1 MPYVDVYPCP
11 YPTHI
16 ATSELLKKA
25 IKDMEIAREKLAA
38 IDTLTFISWNKKVD
52 HRFYSMQSVQSSC
65 PRLFFYNRGGRMN
78 FMAAT
83 ALLARMHMWGG
94 DLIKA
99 RKYAQEVINS
109 WNGIVYTFEPFANMS
124 NLGNFRPT
132 RPAEILMAIS
142 RNLED
147 SRAAF
152 ESIVSKD
159 YSSKNLTMDDQ
170 VMDALFE
177 GDEEDARYNGLYWKQ
192 SKYYDSRHYSTYAR
206 MASVDGFNDTNMSY
220 YGALFPVISL
230 PEMYFIVA
238 ECDIING
245 DLTNAMSIINL
256 IRQNRGIM
264 EYELSADGIT
274 SEEAMNYLRREVV
287 RDGLTFG
294 QTFFWFKRRG
304 QNVWNGQKEVEM
316 TEERWTI
323 PAPDSETI

>member
-1 MPYVDVYPCP
+1 
-11 YPTHI
+11 
-16 ATSELLKKA
+16 
-25 IKDMEIAREKLAA
+25 
-38 IDTLTFISWNKKVD
+38 
-52 HRFYSMQSVQSSC
+52 
-65 PRLFFYNRGGRMN
+65 
-78 FMAAT
+78 
-83 ALLARMHMWGG
+83 
-94 DLIKA
+94 
-99 RKYAQEVINS
+99 
-109 WNGIVYTFEPFANMS
+109 
-124 NLGNFRPT
+124 
-132 RPAEILMAIS
+132 
-142 RNLED
+142 
-147 SRAAF
+147 
-152 ESIVSKD
+152 
-159 YSSKNLTMDDQ
+159 MDDQ

-206 MASVDGFNDTNMSY
+206 MASADGFNDMNMSY

-245 DLTNAMSIINL
+245 NLTNAMSIINL